1 MVVSCPDLARS
12 FVPGRV
18 AAGIRASV
26 ARTASK
32 EEPLRMHPASV
43 ASIHH
48 HTSEP
53 VNLLR
58 SLFVA
63 ATLSLAVPAQD
74 AKVTVLH
81 GVPGLPAPVQVF
93 ANGGLLFSF
102 DYGEQR
108 GPLSLPA
115 GAYALDVRL
124 NGNSILATNANVAA
138 GLDYSVIANLDAG
151 GTPTLS
157 VFANG
162 LQSQTLPGSRLYVR
176 HTAQAPAVDVVL
188 AQNSAVVAT
197 IPGLANGNEVVANV
211 APGRYEVSLRVAG
224 TTTVAFGPAPVAFE
238 NGLGYGIFATGV
250 ALSPSFQLQ
259 QQRVP
264 LAARVNVVHG
274 IPGLPAPV
282 SVRANGTPLFTFDYR
297 DVRNGLVVNPGSYAF
312 DVLLNGAPVLARTD
326 TVQRGD
332 DVTIVAHLDTNSSP
346 VLSAFANDTTPLTG
360 AAARLIVRHLAA
372 APAVDAV
379 VGSGNG
385 TLATVPNLGN
395 GQQAVASLPVSNLSV
410 RLQAAG
416 TSAVVFGPVGF
427 RPQANVVYQ
436 FVAVGSLAGNTFD
449 VLALQRDLGAA
460 VPDELTTTVGG
471 WNCGPSISASPSTF
485 AYGDPFV
492 VRVVGAAANAMAIV
506 NFGDSNTSLGG
517 VPLPLSLAVVGA
529 PGCFLNSNI
538 LASVMAAANAAGTV
552 EFGFTI
558 PRAVFG
564 QLLPGYFQVGT
575 MTAANALGW
584 QTTEALE
591 VR

>member
-1 MVVSCPDLARS
+1 M
-12 FVPGRV
+12 
-18 AAGIRASV
+18 
-26 ARTASK
+26 
-32 EEPLRMHPASV
+32 
-43 ASIHH
+43 
-48 HTSEP
+48 
-53 VNLLR
+53 NLLR
-58 SLFVA
+58 SFVVA
-63 ATLSLAVPAQD
+63 AALAVAVPAQD

-93 ANGGLLFSF
+93 ANGSLLFSF

-115 GAYALDVRL
+115 GPYALDVRL
-124 NGNSILATNANVAA
+124 NGTSILTATANVAA

-151 GTPTLS
+151 GVPRLS
-157 VFANG
+157 VFGNG

-188 AQNSAVVAT
+188 AQNGVGVAT
-197 IPGLANGNEVVANV
+197 IPNLANGSEVVANV
-211 APGRYEVSLRVAG
+211 APGRYDVSLRVAG

-238 NGLGYGIFATGV
+238 NGLGYGLFATGV
-250 ALSPSFQLQ
+250 ALAPSFQLQ

-282 SVRANGTPLFTFDYR
+282 TVRANGTPLFTFDFR
-297 DVRNGLVVNPGSYAF
+297 DVQNGLVVNPGTYAF
-312 DVLLNGAPVLARTD
+312 DVFLNGAPVLGRTD

-332 DVTIVAHLDTNSSP
+332 DVTIVAHLDINSSP
-346 VLSAFANDTTPLTG
+346 VLSAFVNDTTPLAG
-360 AAARLIVRHLAA
+360 AQARLIVRHLAA

-379 VGSGNG
+379 IGSGNG
-385 TLATVPNLGN
+385 VLATVPNLVN
-395 GQQAVASLPVSNLSV
+395 GSQAVAPLPVANLSV

-416 TSAVVFGPVGF
+416 TTNVVFGPVGF

-449 VLALQRDLGAA
+449 VLALQRDLSAA
-460 VPDELTTTVGG
+460 VPDEIVTTVGG
-471 WNCGPSISASPSTF
+471 WNCGPSISASPATF

-492 VRVVGAAANAMAIV
+492 VRVVGAQANAMAIV

-517 VPLPLSLAVVGA
+517 LPLPFSLGVVGA
-529 PGCFLNSNI
+529 PGCFLNANI
-538 LASVMAAANAAGTV
+538 LASVMTTANAAGTV
-552 EFGFTI
+552 EFGFTV

-575 MTAANALGW
+575 TSSANALGW

-591 VR
+591 LR